1 MPKNIISRRQKKRN
15 RRIKRVVKEALRQRP
30 PGPKRPLTS
39 EWVLRLRDNALHQYP
54 GDPSQTLKLVK
65 RVCLRWGKPKTKRVR
80 KCTVTGGTNLQLAV
94 DALLAEDQGPAA
106 LRRSLFRAG
115 VSKLSASAARTLHSK
130 AIKLAAVKREQ
141 LAAEAEMA
149 RLERRDRL
157 LSDWHK
163 LVRAARLAKARA
175 ALKKHRDAKARAERL
190 HREKVAAIKDKARR
204 SRTDYLLYPMTARYA
219 HIHNRWRPPWGEKK
233 RK

>member
-1 MPKNIISRRQKKRN
+1 M
-15 RRIKRVVKEALRQRP
+15 
-30 PGPKRPLTS
+30 
-39 EWVLRLRDNALHQYP
+39 
-54 GDPSQTLKLVK
+54 
-65 RVCLRWGKPKTKRVR
+65 R

-106 LRRSLFRAG
+106 LRRSLFRAE

-163 LVRAARLAKARA
+163 LVRAARLAKVRA

>member
-1 MPKNIISRRQKKRN
+1 M
-15 RRIKRVVKEALRQRP
+15 
-30 PGPKRPLTS
+30 
-39 EWVLRLRDNALHQYP
+39 
-54 GDPSQTLKLVK
+54 
-65 RVCLRWGKPKTKRVR
+65 R

-163 LVRAARLAKARA
+163 LVRAARLAKTRA
-175 ALKKHRDAKARAERL
+175 ALKKHRDVKARAERL

-219 HIHNRWRPPWGEKK
+219 HIHNGWRPPWGEKK